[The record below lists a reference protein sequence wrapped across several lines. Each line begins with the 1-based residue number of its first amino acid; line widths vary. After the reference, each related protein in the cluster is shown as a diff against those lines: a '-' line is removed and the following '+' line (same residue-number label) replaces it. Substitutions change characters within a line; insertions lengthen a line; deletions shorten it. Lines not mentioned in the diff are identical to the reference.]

1 MLSTVL
7 LSWMPDRVEHKME
20 ASQVKVHDIPNLTC
34 FSRGHVASLQQQ
46 RCLLSA
52 SGVSAR
58 RAVMGSSPR
67 WLVSLEWRNP
77 SVSPRREPC
86 QLCPKSA
93 KPLAAAKASGC
104 RGKKYC
110 CGRRKPAL

>member
-1 MLSTVL
+1 
-7 LSWMPDRVEHKME
+7 ME
-20 ASQVKVHDIPNLTC
+20 ASQVKVHDIPNLNC
-34 FSRGHVASLQQQ
+34 PPRGHVASLPQQQ
-46 RCLLSA
+46 CCLLSA
-52 SGVSAR
+52 SGVSPR

-67 WLVSLEWRNP
+67 WLASLEWRNP
-77 SVSPRREPC
+77 SIYPRQEPC

-93 KPLAAAKASGC
+93 KPLAAVKASGC